1 MLFRVSEFPQ
11 DHKSLGE
18 KDGAAEH
25 FKTISITQL
34 VAKSRRKIVF
44 VSLGA
49 KMCFTLLEE
58 EKNVKVKDNFRT
70 LKKMYII
77 FYFTFFMDN
86 R

>member
-58 EKNVKVKDNFRT
+58 EKN
-70 LKKMYII
+70 II

>member
-58 EKNVKVKDNFRT
+58 EKKYKSKDNFRT
-70 LKKMYII
+70 LKKNVHYLL
-77 FYFTFFMDN
+77 FYFLYG
-86 R
+86 

>member
-18 KDGAAEH
+18 KDGATEH

-49 KMCFTLLEE
+49 KMCSTLLGEEEE
-58 EKNVKVKDNFRT
+58 EKKIKDNFRT
-70 LKKMYII
+70 LKNAHYLL
-77 FYFTFFMDN
+77 FYFFLY